1 MPIFFI
7 RTTQIA
13 TIWSHRLD
21 ILTPV
26 TIFVSPRTAIMQ
38 HVNGIVCTT
47 FVYRVIDPLRVLSL
61 YLSNDVQWVFGHAVQ
76 LNHENVDRRHKP
88 MNVTR
93 MKTYICICYLNVLIT
108 VLFTRCVFGCACVLL
123 PRSHKRGMIVVKLMP
138 NCGKINMF
146 KPSRWILQIMRQT
159 QRPH

>member
-1 MPIFFI
+1 MQIFVIIYPVCADFFI

-93 MKTYICICYLNVLIT
+93 MKTNICICYLNVLIT
-108 VLFTRCVFGCACVLL
+108 VLVYPMCIWMCMCAAAPLAQEGNDSCKTDAQL
-123 PRSHKRGMIVVKLMP
+123 
-138 NCGKINMF
+138 
-146 KPSRWILQIMRQT
+146 
-159 QRPH
+159 